1 MYTEAKGG
9 ILLKIEKLADDK
21 IKITITIDDLEA
33 RNIDLDSF
41 IGNSPASQDLF
52 WDLMIEAEKE
62 YGFDVNDSMIY
73 VEASATNSGSF
84 TFIVT
89 KTEEKPPIKIHTHKY
104 SKDSVKL
111 KRKKMP
117 YFFKNGIYKFET
129 FDDVCDF
136 CKNVDTTN
144 ITDTKLFSYEN
155 KYYLKAGIIPST
167 SILEY
172 AEVVK
177 STSLIESRLKE
188 FGNLIV
194 EKEVIDTI
202 NNYFNKKKKHNKKQP
217 V

>member
-1 MYTEAKGG
+1 M
-9 ILLKIEKLADDK
+9 KIEKLTEDK
-21 IKITITIDDLEA
+21 IKITITMDDLEA

-41 IGNSPASQDLF
+41 IYNSPASQDLF

-62 YGFDVNDSMIY
+62 YGFNVNDSMIY
-73 VEASATNSGSF
+73 VEASASNSGNF

-89 KTEEKPPIKIHTHKY
+89 KTEEKPPFKISTPKY

-111 KRKKMP
+111 KRKKIP

-129 FDDVCDF
+129 FDDVCAF
-136 CKNVDTTN
+136 CKNAHGKN
-144 ITDTKLFSYEN
+144 ILETSLYSYGN
-155 KYYLKAGIIPST
+155 NYYLKAGMIPAT

-177 STSLIESRLKE
+177 STSLIESRIKE
-188 FGNLIV
+188 FGNLII
-194 EKEVIDTI
+194 ENDVITTI
-202 NNYFNKKKKHNKKQP
+202 NSYFNKKKKRIKKQP